1 MSHVVAIIDQD
12 TCRTYPDAEFV
23 PAGAAVFRSPEELER
38 ALPLHSMDVVR
49 GRLLGENVQN
59 SPSRE
64 EAARRLWH
72 VLSLGANFKVDWS
85 SRGYVTRKDGFGNKK
100 IADKSPIELVQLTWV
115 RGRDGLIDRFYEK
128 LPKQAKQIVDILVDD
143 GRGLWTN
150 EEIDAVVLARGSE
163 IQTKQSVLLIFCY
176 YKSKLFSRK
185 ILRRVSY
192 ADFASRPEFAGMT
205 LQDKES

>member
-1 MSHVVAIIDQD
+1 M
-12 TCRTYPDAEFV
+12 
-23 PAGAAVFRSPEELER
+23 
-38 ALPLHSMDVVR
+38 
-49 GRLLGENVQN
+49 
-59 SPSRE
+59 
-64 EAARRLWH
+64 
-72 VLSLGANFKVDWS
+72 
-85 SRGYVTRKDGFGNKK
+85 
-100 IADKSPIELVQLTWV
+100 
-115 RGRDGLIDRFYEK
+115 
-128 LPKQAKQIVDILVDD
+128 LVDD

>member
-1 MSHVVAIIDQD
+1 M
-12 TCRTYPDAEFV
+12 
-23 PAGAAVFRSPEELER
+23 
-38 ALPLHSMDVVR
+38 
-49 GRLLGENVQN
+49 
-59 SPSRE
+59 
-64 EAARRLWH
+64 
-72 VLSLGANFKVDWS
+72 LSLGANFKVDWS
-85 SRGYVTRKDGFGNKK
+85 SRGYVTRKDDFGNKK
-100 IADKSPIELVQLTWV
+100 IADMSHIELIQLTWV

-128 LPKQAKQIVDILVDD
+128 LPKQAKQIVGMLVDD

-150 EEIDAVVLARGSE
+150 EEIDAVVLARATE
-163 IQTKQSVLLIFCY
+163 IQTKQSVLLIFGY